1 MFANFKNLAK
11 GFSKAKKEY
20 NDSFY
25 FFANY
30 LTLEYES
37 MSTLEYSN
45 GDTSSHV
52 FVGNVKLHEIANS
65 ISNAAKNDSIDEIS

>member
-1 MFANFKNLAK
+1 MFNNFKNLAK
-11 GFSKAKKEY
+11 NFAKAKKEY

-30 LTLEYES
+30 LTVEYES

-45 GDTSSHV
+45 GDTGAHV
-52 FVGNVKLHEIANS
+52 FVGNAKLHEIANA
-65 ISNAAKNDSIDEIS
+65 IATAGKTDSIDDIC